1 MMRETSEKE
10 KEYRQAQLE
19 ELSSQVHDL
28 TQSPYYDLR
37 LEKGYKPVFG
47 EGNPSASIIFVG
59 EAPGEQEAK
68 SGLPF
73 VGAAGKVL
81 DELLKSIG
89 LEREDIYITNIIKDR
104 PPGNQNPTQ
113 KAIRLYSPFL
123 LRQIEI
129 IQPQV
134 IVPLGRFALEFVL
147 TNFNA
152 SEEGKISDLHGF
164 PIKGKASY
172 GEIAILPLYHPAAG
186 FYNRDLRHTLEKD
199 IQSLKKYI

>member
-1 MMRETSEKE
+1 
-10 KEYRQAQLE
+10 
-19 ELSSQVHDL
+19 
-28 TQSPYYDLR
+28 
-37 LEKGYKPVFG
+37 
-47 EGNPSASIIFVG
+47 
-59 EAPGEQEAK
+59 
-68 SGLPF
+68 
-73 VGAAGKVL
+73 VL

-186 FYNRDLRHTLEKD
+186 FYNRDLRQTLEKD